1 MKNTFN
7 KIGLIALLSP
17 KIKGVA
23 NAFIKKNI
31 TSDNYFGNNVA
42 EELYDLLKN
51 CGKQFA
57 KELIE
62 EEIIEAEKIV
72 QQCELDNIKI
82 ISFLDNN
89 YPAKLKELKDSPA
102 IIYIKGKEDILSRT
116 TVCIIGTREP
126 NENGIR
132 ITQKVSEHYKNLNWN
147 ICNGLAQ
154 GIDSA
159 TIQTQDNNSNIIG
172 VVAGGLNFNSQK
184 TLLAKTALNANKVLE
199 ANGVIISEQP
209 PNFKE
214 DKFSVV
220 KSCRLQAGLSDGLL
234 LIQSSETGGSKFTI
248 KSFCETHR
256 PLAIINPLPED
267 QDSKSY
273 GANILIRE
281 KGNNGL
287 AEITGLKT
295 DKILTSEII
304 IIKSKADYIKFEDSI
319 KNNVN
324 TKLF

>member
-23 NAFIKKNI
+23 NAFIKKHI
-31 TSDNYFGNNVA
+31 TSDNCFVNNA
-42 EELYDLLKN
+42 SGELYDLLRS
-51 CGKQFA
+51 CGKDFT

-62 EEIIEAEKIV
+62 EEIIEAEQIV
-72 QQCELDNIKI
+72 QQCERENIKI

-89 YPAKLKELKDSPA
+89 YPVKLKELKDSPA
-102 IIYIKGKEDILSRT
+102 IIYTKGNEDILSRT
-116 TVCIIGTREP
+116 TVCVIGTREP

-159 TIQTQDNNSNIIG
+159 TIRPQDNNSNIIG

-184 TLLAKTALNANKVLE
+184 TLLTKTALNANKVLE

-214 DKFSVV
+214 DTFSVV

-248 KSFCETHR
+248 KSFCETLR

-267 QDSKSY
+267 QDLKSY
-273 GANILIRE
+273 GANIIIRE
-281 KGNNGL
+281 KGKIGL

-295 DKILTSEII
+295 EKILTSEIVI
-304 IIKSKADYIKFEDSI
+304 INSKADYIKFEDAI
-319 KNNVN
+319 NNKAN

>member
-1 MKNTFN
+1 MD
-7 KIGLIALLSP
+7 
-17 KIKGVA
+17 
-23 NAFIKKNI
+23 
-31 TSDNYFGNNVA
+31 DNYP
-42 EELYDLLKN
+42 
-51 CGKQFA
+51 
-57 KELIE
+57 I
-62 EEIIEAEKIV
+62 
-72 QQCELDNIKI
+72 
-82 ISFLDNN
+82 
-89 YPAKLKELKDSPA
+89 KLKGLKDSPA
-102 IIYIKGKEDILSRT
+102 IIYTKGNTDIFSHT
-116 TVCIIGTREP
+116 TVCVIGTREP

-132 ITQKVSEHYKNLNWN
+132 ITRKVSEHYKTLNWN

-154 GIDSA
+154 GIDNA
-159 TIQTQDNNSNIIG
+159 AIQINGNYLSNVIG

-184 TLLAKTALNANKVLE
+184 TLLNKTALNANNVLE

-214 DKFSVV
+214 DTFSVV
-220 KSCRLQAGLSDGLL
+220 KSCRIQSGLSDGLL

-256 PLAIINPLPED
+256 PLAIINPLSED

-281 KGNNGL
+281 KGNSGL
-287 AEITGLKT
+287 AEITGLKA

-304 IIKSKADYIKFEDSI
+304 IIKSKADYIKFEDAI
-319 KNNVN
+319 RNNVN